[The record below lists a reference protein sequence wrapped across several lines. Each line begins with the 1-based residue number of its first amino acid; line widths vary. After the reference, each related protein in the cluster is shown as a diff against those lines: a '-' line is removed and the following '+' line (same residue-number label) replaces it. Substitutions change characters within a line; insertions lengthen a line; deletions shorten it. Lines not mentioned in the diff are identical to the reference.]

1 MKKFCISLLAVL
13 GAAGCADSTAPSL
26 PDASALKTDLVRI
39 PAQGPVSIGL
49 PIADQYIVAFRT
61 SPADVSSEA
70 RRMASSY
77 GASVSVVYRQ
87 AIQGFAGRMS
97 AAKAAAMA
105 RDPAIAY
112 VEQDRTVSLSS
123 VENLQGGESWGLDRI
138 DSRSGLD
145 RAYNYA
151 LTGAGVDVYIIDS
164 GIRKTH
170 SEFGGRG
177 IAAFSSI
184 ADGKG
189 ASDCYGHGTHVAGLV
204 GGKTYGVAKAAR
216 LIAVRVADCSG
227 NGSVSSVV
235 AGVDWVTR
243 IHARPSVAN
252 MSITTTGSNALD
264 NAVRRSIASGVTY
277 VIAAGNGDKSGVA
290 QDACKYSPGRVAEA
304 ITIGATTTADSKE
317 SWSNYGKCIDW
328 FAPGTGIAA
337 WYLGDASLASLT
349 GTSVAAPYVA
359 GVAALYLQ
367 SNPKA
372 SPKQVRD
379 ALYAATTK
387 GVVKGSNTANNNL
400 LFSPPTGFGAP

>member
-1 MKKFCISLLAVL
+1 MKKICFSLLAVL
-13 GAAGCADSTAPSL
+13 GAAACADSTAPTL
-26 PDASALKTDLVRI
+26 PDASVKPDPVRI
-39 PAQGPVSIGL
+39 PFEGMASLGP
-49 PIADQYIVAFRT
+49 PIADQYIVAFHA
-61 SPADVSSEA
+61 SPSDVSSEA
-70 RRMASSY
+70 RRVASSY
-77 GASVSVVYRQ
+77 GASISFVYRQ
-87 AIQGFAGRMS
+87 AIHGFAARMS

-112 VEQDRTVSLSS
+112 VEQDRTVSLAS
-123 VENLQGGESWGLDRI
+123 VEMLQPGESWGLDRI

-145 RAYNYA
+145 RVYNYA

-170 SEFGGRG
+170 SEFGGRA
-177 IAAFSSI
+177 IAAFSSV
-184 ADGKG
+184 ADGNG
-189 ASDCYGHGTHVAGLV
+189 ANDCYGHGTHVACLV
-204 GGKTYGVAKAAR
+204 GGKTYGVAKSVR

-227 NGSVSSVV
+227 KGTVSSVV

-252 MSITTTGSNALD
+252 MSITTTASKALD
-264 NAVRRSIASGVTY
+264 NAVSRSIASGVTY
-277 VIAAGNGDKSGVA
+277 VIAAGNGNTSGVA

-304 ITIGATTTADSKE
+304 ITIGATTTEDSKE

-337 WYLGDASLASLT
+337 WYTGDATLAALS

-359 GVAALYLQ
+359 GVAALFLQ
-367 SNPKA
+367 TNPKA

-379 ALYAATTK
+379 GLYAATTK
-387 GVVKGSNTANNNL
+387 GVVKGSSTANNNL
-400 LFSPPTGFGAP
+400 LFSPPAGFGQP

>member
-1 MKKFCISLLAVL
+1 MKKICWSLLAAL
-13 GAAGCADSTAPSL
+13 GAAACVDSTAPTM
-26 PDASALKTDLVRI
+26 PDASMKIDPVRI
-39 PAQGPVSIGL
+39 PMQSAVSVGP

-61 SPADVSSEA
+61 SPSDVSSEA
-70 RRMASSY
+70 RRVAASY
-77 GASVSVVYRQ
+77 NASISFVYRQ
-87 AIQGFAGRMS
+87 AIHGFAARMS

-105 RDPAIAY
+105 RDPDIAY
-112 VEQDRTVSLSS
+112 VEQDRAVSLAS
-123 VENLQGGESWGLDRI
+123 VEMLETGGAWGLDRI

-145 RAYNYA
+145 RVYNYA

-170 SEFGGRG
+170 SEFGGRA
-177 IAAFSSI
+177 IAAYSSV

-189 ASDCYGHGTHVAGLV
+189 ANDCYGHGTHVAGLV
-204 GGKTYGVAKAAR
+204 GGKTYGVAKSAR

-227 NGSVSSVV
+227 NGTVSSVV

-264 NAVRRSIASGVTY
+264 DAVRRSIASGVTY
-277 VIAAGNGDKSGVA
+277 VIAAGNGNKSGIA
-290 QDACKYSPGRVAEA
+290 QDACNYSPGRVAEA
-304 ITIGATTTADSKE
+304 ITIGATTTGDSKE

-337 WYLGDASLASLT
+337 WYTGDATFAALS

-367 SNPKA
+367 TNPKA
-372 SPKQVRD
+372 SPKQVRE

-400 LFSPPTGFGAP
+400 LFSPPAGFGAP